1 MNFFCFFSR
10 LASENNLISF
20 KDRVW
25 SLKDQLVC
33 KE

>member
-1 MNFFCFFSR
+1 MYFFCFFSR
-10 LASENNLISF
+10 LASEKNLISF
-20 KDRVW
+20 KGRAW